1 MLIALAPL
9 RDRREQVVGYQLHSH
24 APALAPPAG
33 QTRGAVNGS
42 AAAWHARELLDFVP
56 ALSRLADATVLVR
69 TTPGLVHDGSLQ
81 RLDHLDIVWMIS
93 ADDLVDPS
101 LRRELTR
108 QLGGGLHFA
117 IDGFPEGDPLPAAFA
132 ESMIVLDAT
141 TLSPAMLEIRSRML
155 VEAGLRPMV
164 TGVDDRVTRQRAL
177 QAGAQ
182 VIGGRP
188 LTRGAA
194 IAPDRATEDSIFRVI
209 NILAKFAETTTPDA
223 SFDQFIREDPYIA
236 TSLLKTISS
245 AAIGVRTA
253 RSVEH
258 AIQLL
263 GREAVV
269 ERMLQV
275 TGRMIGEVG
284 GDQELAATALR
295 RARVCDL
302 VGRQVEPTAQQR
314 TLQLAGLLSTLEWA
328 LGRPA
333 DTIASRLTLPPRLAD
348 ILVHRTGPLG
358 LLIDALDAY
367 ECGWWPSFEERCR
380 QLGLPP
386 ATLGDAWVE
395 AWQWARDELSTGRG
409 DFL

>member
-1 MLIALAPL
+1 
-9 RDRREQVVGYQLHSH
+9 
-24 APALAPPAG
+24 
-33 QTRGAVNGS
+33 
-42 AAAWHARELLDFVP
+42 
-56 ALSRLADATVLVR
+56 
-69 TTPGLVHDGSLQ
+69 
-81 RLDHLDIVWMIS
+81 
-93 ADDLVDPS
+93 
-101 LRRELTR
+101 
-108 QLGGGLHFA
+108 
-117 IDGFPEGDPLPAAFA
+117 
-132 ESMIVLDAT
+132 
-141 TLSPAMLEIRSRML
+141 
-155 VEAGLRPMV
+155 
-164 TGVDDRVTRQRAL
+164 
-177 QAGAQ
+177 
-182 VIGGRP
+182 
-188 LTRGAA
+188 
-194 IAPDRATEDSIFRVI
+194 
-209 NILAKFAETTTPDA
+209 
-223 SFDQFIREDPYIA
+223 
-236 TSLLKTISS
+236 
-245 AAIGVRTA
+245 
-253 RSVEH
+253 
-258 AIQLL
+258 
-263 GREAVV
+263 
-269 ERMLQV
+269 
-275 TGRMIGEVG
+275 VG